1 MLNVYFNLLH
11 DDEKNIHGFMPE
23 RSEKLS
29 TGYDVRNAG
38 PDILMRP
45 FQKALI
51 PLGFR
56 AFIPEGWYFELYPR
70 SSTFHKKS
78 IHSLYGVIDE
88 SYSNYWFFACQ
99 YIPKMDEE
107 FKIVER
113 DNSIKF
119 CPKYDFENYIKIEHG
134 DRIAQIILRKRYDF
148 CTKGISDEEFD
159 KAVKNRGDKRGLGG
173 FGSTGDK

>member
-1 MLNVYFNLLH
+1 MQDGTITQVYFNILK
-11 DDEKNIHGFMPE
+11 DEEKKIFGFIPE
-23 RSEKLS
+23 KSEDLS

-38 PDILMRP
+38 PDIELCP

-56 AFIPEGWYFELYPR
+56 AYIPEGLYFELYPR

-88 SYSNYWFFACQ
+88 SYENYWYFACQ
-99 YIPKMDEE
+99 YIPQYKD
-107 FKIVER
+107 FKAAT
-113 DNSIKF
+113 
-119 CPKYDFENYIKIEHG
+119 KINTIIAHG

-148 CTKGISDEEFD
+148 NPKEISDEQFQKMVEE
-159 KAVKNRGDKRGLGG
+159 RGAKRGLGG
-173 FGSTGDK
+173 FGSTGIK

>member
-1 MLNVYFNLLH
+1 MVDVYFNVLN
-11 DDEKNIHGFMPE
+11 DDEKNINGYLPE
-23 RSEKLS
+23 RCEDLS

-38 PDILMRP
+38 PDIELVP

-88 SYSNYWFFACQ
+88 SFENYWFFACQ
-99 YIPKMDEE
+99 YIPEIKLH
-107 FKIVER
+107 R
-113 DNSIKF
+113 DDFGNLLWNHYISSSADSIQ
-119 CPKYDFENYIKIEHG
+119 IAHG
-134 DRIAQIILRKRYDF
+134 DRIAQIILRKRY
-148 CTKGISDEEFD
+148 SFD
-159 KAVKNRGDKRGLGG
+159 PFEVSNDDYLEVVKQRGAKRGIGG
-173 FGSTGDK
+173 FGSTGEK

>member
-1 MLNVYFNLLH
+1 MTDVYFNILN
-11 DDEKNIHGFMPE
+11 DDEKNIHGYMPE
-23 RSEKLS
+23 KSEKLS

-38 PDILMRP
+38 PDIELVP

-56 AFIPEGWYFELYPR
+56 SFIPEGWYFELYPR

-88 SYSNYWFFACQ
+88 SYERDWFFACQ
-99 YIPKMDEE
+99 YIPEKARCKNLDTDGNIIWYNYHSNDCL
-107 FKIVER
+107 KIAR
-113 DNSIKF
+113 
-119 CPKYDFENYIKIEHG
+119 G
-134 DRIAQIILRKRYDF
+134 DRIAQIILRKRHDF
-148 CTKGISDEEFD
+148 SANNISDEDFEELI
-159 KAVKNRGDKRGLGG
+159 KGRGAKRGLGG